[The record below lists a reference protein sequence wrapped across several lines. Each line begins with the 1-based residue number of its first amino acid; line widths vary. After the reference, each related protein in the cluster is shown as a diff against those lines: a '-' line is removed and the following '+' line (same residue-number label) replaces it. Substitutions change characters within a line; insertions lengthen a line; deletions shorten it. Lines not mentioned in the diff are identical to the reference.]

1 MGLIWPRLV
10 RGQEKRGVCVCE
22 RDREEEEEEEEVE
35 GEEVN
40 CSGWRVERGWTE
52 F

>member
-1 MGLIWPRLV
+1 M
-10 RGQEKRGVCVCE
+10 GVCVCE
-22 RDREEEEEEEEVE
+22 RHREEEEEEEEVD

-40 CSGWRVERGWTE
+40 CSGWRVERARTE